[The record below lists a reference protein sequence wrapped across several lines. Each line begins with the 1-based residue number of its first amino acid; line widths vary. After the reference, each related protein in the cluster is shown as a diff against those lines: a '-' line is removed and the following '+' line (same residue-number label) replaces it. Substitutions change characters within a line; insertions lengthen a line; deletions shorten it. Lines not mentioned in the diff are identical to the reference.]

1 MYLSVKTFAGQN
13 FETAYI
19 PDNAKRVLSR
29 YDETAKHYDLK
40 KELLL

>member
-1 MYLSVKTFAGQN
+1 MYLSVKTFAGEN
-13 FETAYI
+13 YEIAYI

-29 YDETAKHYDLK
+29 YKKTAKHYELK